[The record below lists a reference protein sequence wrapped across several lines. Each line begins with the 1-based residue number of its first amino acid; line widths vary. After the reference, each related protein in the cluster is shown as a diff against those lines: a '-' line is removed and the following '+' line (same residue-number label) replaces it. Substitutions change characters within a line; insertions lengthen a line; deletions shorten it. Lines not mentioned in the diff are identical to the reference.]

1 MGIREAR
8 EVLKLYFGYD
18 KFRPGQEEIVTS
30 VLEKRDTVVLMPTGG
45 GKSICYQVPGLVM
58 PGISVVVSPLIA
70 LMKDQ
75 VEALLSNGVQAA
87 YLNSSQSSAEQ
98 QRVEQ
103 QCYDGKL
110 KMLYVSPEKLLSA
123 GFFSFL
129 KSLKINLFA
138 IDEAHCISAW
148 GHDFRPE
155 YLQLKNLKLQFPD
168 VPVIALTATAD
179 RLTQRDILTQ
189 LYLQD
194 PKVFISSFDRPNIY
208 LQVKPGQKRME
219 AILDFLEERPFQPGI
234 IYCLSRKATE
244 TMARKLQEK
253 GYNADYYHAGL
264 SARDREKV
272 QEKFLQDNVMIMC
285 ATIAFGM
292 GIDKSNV
299 RWVIHYNLP
308 KNLESYYQEIGRGGR
323 DGAPAEALLFHSL
336 GDVMTLRDFITQG
349 GENSKEQALS
359 LAKLDRMQQYA
370 ESTSCRRKTLM
381 HYFGEEYQ
389 KDCGNCDICDNPPT
403 SFNGT
408 ELAQKILSAVAR
420 TKETVASAQVVDI
433 LRGSRNQMTL
443 NKGYDKLKTF
453 GAGRDVPA
461 QEWQRYI
468 HQLINKGLLDIA
480 YDEHGALKL
489 NANSKEVLFDGKQVE
504 LVKFQPID
512 PKEEKEKRTK
522 GKSRSAVENALFE
535 HLRQLRKE
543 LAAERN
549 IPPYVVFTDNTLQEI
564 VEMRPTNKPAFLS
577 ISGVAQAKYE
587 QYGEIFINAI
597 LGFLAQQADQQQARL
612 KGTTHLVTYEL
623 LRQGKTLEEISEQR
637 QVQMTTIFSH
647 LATLYQQGYDVDLK
661 PYLSDWEY
669 ERVREGILQTNQI
682 TAMKPIY
689 DYLEGEIDY
698 GKIRLAIGRYNRE
711 KEAVNR

>member
-1 MGIREAR
+1 MGVREAR
-8 EVLKLYFGYD
+8 EALKQYFGYD
-18 KFRPGQEEIVTS
+18 QFRPGQEDIIS
-30 VLEKRDTVVLMPTGG
+30 NVLAKRDTVVLMPTGG
-45 GKSICYQVPGLVM
+45 GKSVCYQVPGLVM
-58 PGISVVVSPLIA
+58 PGLTVVVSPLIA

-75 VEALLSNGVQAA
+75 VEALLGNGVNAG
-87 YLNSSQSSAEQ
+87 YLNSSQSAKEQ
-98 QRVEQ
+98 QLIEQ
-103 QCYDGKL
+103 QCFDGRL

-129 KSLKINLFA
+129 KRLQINLFA

-155 YLQLKNLKLQFPD
+155 YLQLKNLKLQFPE
-168 VPVIALTATAD
+168 VPIIALTATAD

-208 LQVKPGQKRME
+208 LQVQPGQKRME

-234 IYCLSRKATE
+234 VYCLSRKATE
-244 TMARKLQEK
+244 TLAAKLKEK
-253 GYNADYYHAGL
+253 GYNVDYYHAGL
-264 SARDREKV
+264 SARDRERV
-272 QEKFLQDNVMIMC
+272 QERFLQDNVQIMC

-308 KNLESYYQEIGRGGR
+308 KNLESYYQEIGRAGR
-323 DGAPAEALLFHSL
+323 DGASAEALLFYSL
-336 GDVMTLRDFITQG
+336 ADVMTLRDIITQG
-349 GENSKEQALS
+349 ESTTEQNLS
-359 LAKLDRMQQYA
+359 LAKLDRMQQFA

-381 HYFGEEYQ
+381 HYFGEEYPQ
-389 KDCGNCDICDNPPT
+389 DCGNCDICDNPPT

-408 ELAQKILSAVAR
+408 EYAQKILSAVAR

-433 LRGSRNQMTL
+433 LRGSRNQLTL
-443 NKGYDKLKTF
+443 SRGYDQLKTF
-453 GAGRDVPA
+453 GAGRDVPS
-461 QEWQRYI
+461 QDWQRYI
-468 HQLINKGLLDIA
+468 HQLINQGILEVA

-489 NANSKEVLFDGKQVE
+489 TNASQEVLFKHKKVE
-504 LVKFQPID
+504 LVKFQPVS
-512 PKEEKEKRTK
+512 PKEEKEKK
-522 GKSRSAVENALFE
+522 QKKARSGLETALFE
-535 HLRQLRKE
+535 HLRQLRKQ
-543 LAAERN
+543 LAQERN
-549 IPPYVVFTDNTLQEI
+549 IPPYVVFTDTTLQEI
-564 VEMRPTNKPAFLS
+564 AEQRPTNKPAFLA
-577 ISGVAQAKYE
+577 ISGVAQAKYQ

-597 LGFLAQQADQQQARL
+597 LSFLAQQADQQNARM

-623 LRQGKTLEEISEQR
+623 LRQGKTPEEISEQR
-637 QVQMTTIFSH
+637 QVQINTVYSH

-669 ERVREGILQTNQI
+669 SRVKEGILKTNQT

-689 DYLEGEIDY
+689 EYLEGEIDY
-698 GKIRLAIGRYNRE
+698 LKIRLAIGRFNRE
-711 KEAVNR
+711 NNQQ

>member
-1 MGIREAR
+1 MGVKEAR
-8 EVLKLYFGYD
+8 EVLKQFFGYD
-18 KFRPGQEEIVTS
+18 QFRPGQEDIIGN
-30 VLEKRDTVVLMPTGG
+30 VLAKRDTVVLMPTGG
-45 GKSICYQVPGLVM
+45 GKSVCYQVPGLVL
-58 PGISVVVSPLIA
+58 PGLCVVVSPLIA

-75 VEALLSNGVQAA
+75 VEALLANGVNAG
-87 YLNSSQSSAEQ
+87 YLNSSQAAKEQ
-98 QRVEQ
+98 QLIEQ
-103 QCYDGKL
+103 QCFDGRL

-129 KSLKINLFA
+129 KRLEISLFA

-155 YLQLKNLKLQFPD
+155 YLQLKNLKLQFPE
-168 VPVIALTATAD
+168 VPIIALTATAD
-179 RLTQRDILTQ
+179 RLTQKDILTQ
-189 LYLQD
+189 LYLQN
-194 PKVFISSFDRPNIY
+194 PRVFISSFDRPNIH
-208 LQVKPGQKRME
+208 LQVQPGQKRME

-244 TMARKLQEK
+244 SLAAKLKEK
-253 GYNADYYHAGL
+253 GFNADYYHAGL
-264 SARDREKV
+264 SAKDRDKV
-272 QEKFLQDNVMIMC
+272 QEKFLQDNIQIMC

-323 DGAPAEALLFHSL
+323 DGAPAEALLFYSL
-336 GDVMTLRDFITQG
+336 ADVMTLRDIVTQG
-349 GENSKEQALS
+349 DNKEQALS
-359 LAKLDRMQQYA
+359 LAKLDRMQQFA

-381 HYFGEEYQ
+381 HYFGEEFDR
-389 KDCGNCDICDNPPT
+389 DCGNCDICDNPPT

-433 LRGSRNQMTL
+433 LRGSRNQLTISR
-443 NKGYDKLKTF
+443 GYDQLKTF
-453 GAGRDVPA
+453 GAGREVPS
-461 QEWQRYI
+461 QDWQRYI
-468 HQLINKGLLDIA
+468 HQLINQGILEVA

-489 NANSKEVLFDGKQVE
+489 TNASQEVLFRGKKVE
-504 LVKFQPID
+504 LVKFQAPL
-512 PKEEKEKRTK
+512 PKEEKEKRQK
-522 GKSRSAVENALFE
+522 KSRSGVENALFE
-535 HLRQLRKE
+535 HLRQLRKQ
-543 LAAERN
+543 LANERN

-564 VEMRPTNKPAFLS
+564 VEQRPTNKPAFLA

-597 LGFLAQQADQQQARL
+597 LSFLAQQADQQQARL

-623 LRQGKTLEEISEQR
+623 LRQGKTPEQISEQR
-637 QVQMTTIFSH
+637 QVQLTTIYSH
-647 LATLYQQGYDVDLK
+647 LATLYQQGYEVDLK
-661 PYLSDWEY
+661 PYLADWEY
-669 ERVREGILQTNQI
+669 SRVREAILQTKQ
-682 TAMKPIY
+682 TAAMKPIF

-698 GKIRLAIGRYNRE
+698 MKIRLGIGRFN
-711 KEAVNR
+711 KENS

>member
-1 MGIREAR
+1 MEVREAR

-18 KFRPGQEEIVTS
+18 QFRPGQEDIIAN
-30 VLEKRDTVVLMPTGG
+30 VLAKRDTVVLMPTGG

-58 PGISVVVSPLIA
+58 PGLSVVVSPLIA

-75 VEALLSNGVQAA
+75 VEALLGNGVNAG
-87 YLNSSQSSAEQ
+87 YLNSSQSTKEQ
-98 QRVEQ
+98 QLIEQ
-103 QCYDGKL
+103 QCFDGRL

-129 KSLKINLFA
+129 KRLQINLFA

-155 YLQLKNLKLQFPD
+155 YLQLKNLKLQFPE

-179 RLTQRDILTQ
+179 KLTQRDILTQ

-194 PKVFISSFDRPNIY
+194 PKVFSSSFDRPNIY
-208 LQVKPGQKRME
+208 LQVQPGQKRME
-219 AILDFLEERPFQPGI
+219 AILDFIEERPFQPGI

-244 TMARKLQEK
+244 TLANKLKEK

-264 SARDREKV
+264 SAKDRDRV
-272 QEKFLQDNVMIMC
+272 QERFLQDNVQIMC

-323 DGAPAEALLFHSL
+323 DGAAAEALLFHSL
-336 GDVMTLRDFITQG
+336 ADVMTLRDIITQ

-381 HYFGEEYQ
+381 HYFGEEYPGN
-389 KDCGNCDICDNPPT
+389 CGSCDICDNPPT

-420 TKETVASAQVVDI
+420 TKETIASAQVVDI
-433 LRGSRNQMTL
+433 LRGSRNQQSL
-443 NKGYDKLKTF
+443 SRGYDKLKTF

-468 HQLINKGLLDIA
+468 HQLINRGFLEVA

-489 NANSKEVLFDGKQVE
+489 NNASEEVLFKGRTVE
-504 LVKFQPID
+504 LVKFQAID
-512 PKEEKEKRTK
+512 PKEEKERRAK
-522 GKSRSAVENALFE
+522 GKSRSAGAVALFD
-535 HLRQLRKE
+535 HLRQLRKD
-543 LAAERN
+543 LATERN
-549 IPPYVVFTDNTLQEI
+549 IAPYLVFNDNTLQEI
-564 VEMRPTNKPAFLS
+564 AELRPTNKPAFLA

-587 QYGEIFINAI
+587 QYGEIFINSI
-597 LGFLAQQADQQQARL
+597 LGFLSQQATQQQVRL
-612 KGTTHLVTYEL
+612 KGTTHLVTYEM
-623 LRQGKTLEEISEQR
+623 LRQGMSPEEISVNR
-637 QVQMTTIFSH
+637 QVQLATIYSH
-647 LATLYQQGYDVDLK
+647 LATLYQQGYEVDLK

-669 ERVREGILQTNQI
+669 ARVKEAILKTGQTA
-682 TAMKPIY
+682 AMKPIY
-689 DYLEGEIDY
+689 DTLDGQIDY
-698 GKIRLAIGRYNRE
+698 LKIRLSIGRYN
-711 KEAVNR
+711 KETASN

>member
-1 MGIREAR
+1 MEAR

-18 KFRPGQEEIVTS
+18 QFRPGQEEIIS
-30 VLEKRDTVVLMPTGG
+30 HVLAKRDTVVLMPTGG
-45 GKSICYQVPGLVM
+45 GKSVCYQVPGLVM
-58 PGISVVVSPLIA
+58 PGITVVVSPLIA

-75 VEALLSNGVQAA
+75 VEALLGNGVNAA
-87 YLNSSQSSAEQ
+87 YLNSSQSAKEQ
-98 QRVEQ
+98 QQVEQ
-103 QCYDGKL
+103 QCFNGQL
-110 KMLYVSPEKLLSA
+110 KMLYVSPEKLLSV

-155 YLQLKNLKLQFPD
+155 YLQLKNLKLQFPE

-208 LQVKPGQKRME
+208 LQVQPGQKRME
-219 AILDFLEERPFQPGI
+219 AILDFLEQRPFQPGI

-244 TMARKLQEK
+244 SLANKLKEK
-253 GYNADYYHAGL
+253 GFNADYYHAGM
-264 SARDREKV
+264 SARDRERV
-272 QEKFLQDNVMIMC
+272 QEKFLQDNVQIMC

-308 KNLESYYQEIGRGGR
+308 KNLESYYQEIGRAGR
-323 DGAPAEALLFHSL
+323 DGASAEALLFYSFA
-336 GDVMTLRDFITQG
+336 DVMTLRDIINQ
-349 GENSKEQALS
+349 GENKEQALAH
-359 LAKLDRMQQYA
+359 AKLDRMQQFA

-381 HYFGEEYQ
+381 HYFGEEYP

-408 ELAQKILSAVAR
+408 EYAQKILSAVAR
-420 TKETVASAQVVDI
+420 TQESVSAAQVVDI
-433 LRGSRNQMTL
+433 LRGSRNQQSL
-443 NKGYDKLKTF
+443 SRGYDKLKTF
-453 GAGRDVPA
+453 GVGRDVAP
-461 QEWQRYI
+461 QDWQRYI
-468 HQLINKGLLDIA
+468 HQLINLGMLDIA
-480 YDEHGALKL
+480 YEEHGALKL
-489 NANSKEVLFDGKQVE
+489 NNGSKEVLFNGKNVE
-504 LVKFQPID
+504 LVKFQPVD
-512 PKEEKEKRTK
+512 PKEEKEKRQK
-522 GKSRSAVENALFE
+522 KSRSAVENALFE

-543 LAAERN
+543 LANERS

-564 VEMRPTNKPAFLS
+564 VEQRPTNKMAFLA

-587 QYGEIFINAI
+587 QYGETFINAI
-597 LGFLAQQADQQQARL
+597 LSFLAQQAEQQQARL

-623 LRQGKTLEEISEQR
+623 LRQGKTPEQISEQR
-637 QVQMTTIFSH
+637 QVQLTTIFSH
-647 LATLYQQGYDVDLK
+647 LATLYQQGYEVDLK

-669 ERVREGILQTNQI
+669 SRVREGIIATKQT
-682 TAMKPIY
+682 AALKPIFEY
-689 DYLEGEIDY
+689 LDGEVDYL
-698 GKIRLAIGRYNRE
+698 KIRLGIGRFN
-711 KEAVNR
+711 KEEGALAKA